1 MLRAP
6 RVSLLTLCPL
16 AQPEKA
22 IGHESQIEPWL
33 ALTTPLLD
41 ASETDER
48 RYASKMNLEN
58 RKNRGSSHQ
67 YMGWMSERISLRLPV
82 AGEVFFLDI
91 PFYRT
96 LLHRGGILRN
106 HGQNNNS
113 PETARL
119 EIAKPS
125 GKLPLAD
132 HRFDD
137 RMNMFITSHS
147 SKRPQV
153 SNKMLSSVT
162 RRNDNR
168 KLLLRLGSAE
178 QASYRGEE
186 IKHLTQGAAQSASV
200 TKPMDRKDVPSAK
213 WRRAK
218 RSRKGR
224 SL

>member
-96 LLHRGGILRN
+96 LLHCP
-106 HGQNNNS
+106 QNLPQYQFARDTLFNRSPNS
-113 PETARL
+113 VPARL
-119 EIAKPS
+119 ALSRQVFNQKGLVPLLTKNQFIH
-125 GKLPLAD
+125 KLSRHQYQQP
-132 HRFDD
+132 
-137 RMNMFITSHS
+137 T
-147 SKRPQV
+147 
-153 SNKMLSSVT
+153 
-162 RRNDNR
+162 
-168 KLLLRLGSAE
+168 
-178 QASYRGEE
+178 
-186 IKHLTQGAAQSASV
+186 
-200 TKPMDRKDVPSAK
+200 
-213 WRRAK
+213 WRYLH
-218 RSRKGR
+218 GMP
-224 SL
+224 

>member
-6 RVSLLTLCPL
+6 RVSLATLCPL

-96 LLHRGGILRN
+96 MLHAPGAG
-106 HGQNNNS
+106 
-113 PETARL
+113 
-119 EIAKPS
+119 EITI
-125 GKLPLAD
+125 
-132 HRFDD
+132 RQ
-137 RMNMFITSHS
+137 
-147 SKRPQV
+147 PQV
-153 SNKMLSSVT
+153 ITHSAQPTRNSVSQFAFLIVH
-162 RRNDNR
+162 RNPE
-168 KLLLRLGSAE
+168 K
-178 QASYRGEE
+178 QAGECAPSVNSRE
-186 IKHLTQGAAQSASV
+186 FNLIASC
-200 TKPMDRKDVPSAK
+200 
-213 WRRAK
+213 
-218 RSRKGR
+218 RSRA
-224 SL
+224 

>member
-6 RVSLLTLCPL
+6 QVSLLTLCPL

-33 ALTTPLLD
+33 TLTTALLD

-96 LLHRGGILRN
+96 MLHPFGNRRFQDVLIDAVDYAAGRDFCPAT
-106 HGQNNNS
+106 S
-113 PETARL
+113 AARFQ
-119 EIAKPS
+119 
-125 GKLPLAD
+125 G
-132 HRFDD
+132 
-137 RMNMFITSHS
+137 S
-147 SKRPQV
+147 S
-153 SNKMLSSVT
+153 SSM
-162 RRNDNR
+162 
-168 KLLLRLGSAE
+168 RLME
-178 QASYRGEE
+178 
-186 IKHLTQGAAQSASV
+186 
-200 TKPMDRKDVPSAK
+200 
-213 WRRAK
+213 
-218 RSRKGR
+218 
-224 SL
+224 